1 MNKLAHDLALQA
13 AVKPRFRGHR
23 NMLPRARAQ
32 YPYNLE
38 REYLRI
44 VNAYMALLKKTV
56 SERMKPIYEMLEVER
71 KATISQEGYRL
82 DDFSAFA
89 GIFFNMGSRIMRAFW
104 DMQIA
109 FEREALA
116 FNLDRRIRRIANQ
129 TRNLSISQWRRLV
142 NASIGIN
149 LLEGYYKGEFFR
161 HSLARWVDT
170 NVRLIKSVPQTSLV
184 GMRNIVQESWQQ
196 GLTRRELA
204 KRLER
209 AYEINRN
216 RAQFWAT
223 DQLANLNADI
233 AKQQQEDAGVQEYVW
248 STSGDERVRD
258 SHVELDGKRF
268 SWVSP
273 PEVAPGRHCH
283 PGKDYRCRCVALP
296 VFNLPG
302 LSLPWEKGE
311 QK

>member
-1 MNKLAHDLALQA
+1 MNKIAHDLALQA
-13 AVKPRFRGHR
+13 AVKPRFRGQR
-23 NMLPRARAQ
+23 NMLPRAKAH
-32 YPYNLE
+32 YPFNLE

-56 SERMKPIYEMLEVER
+56 NERMKPIYEMLEAER
-71 KATISQEGYRL
+71 SAANSNEGCRL
-82 DDFSAFA
+82 DDSSPVT
-89 GIFFNMGSRIMRAFW
+89 GNFFNIGGRIMRAFW

-109 FEREALA
+109 FEREVLA
-116 FNLDRRIRRIANQ
+116 FNLGRRIRGIASQ
-129 TRNLSISQWRRLV
+129 TRTMSIAQWRRLV

-149 LLEGYYKGEFFR
+149 LLEDYYMGEFFR
-161 HSLARWVDT
+161 RSLAGWADT
-170 NVRLIKSVPQTSLV
+170 NVRLIKSVPQAALV

-248 STSGDERVRD
+248 STSRDERVRD
-258 SHVELDGKRF
+258 NHVVLDGKRF
-268 SWVSP
+268 SWASP

-302 LSLPWEKGE
+302 LSLPWEKVE
-311 QK
+311 Q